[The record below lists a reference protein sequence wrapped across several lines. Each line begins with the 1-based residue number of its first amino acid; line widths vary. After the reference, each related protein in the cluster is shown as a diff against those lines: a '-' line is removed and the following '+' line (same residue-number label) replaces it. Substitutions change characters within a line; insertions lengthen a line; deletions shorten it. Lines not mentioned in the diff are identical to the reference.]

1 MGTTGH
7 HGAHECPALGS
18 AGVCSELCLCAAVV
32 AHRIER
38 NPDWKVFLNMAAA
51 AGALIHVRSAP
62 QALARAG
69 GGRQEERPGQVRN
82 VTRRANLLSLASFFA
97 TLYRGG
103 GYQATLSRSEGAPAA
118 ALCAGDSLWVGC
130 GFNSVPD
137 QAAPCLWSCAGVRRV
152 WVAGALGSRAALAS
166 NCTVTAR
173 RSSI

>member
-1 MGTTGH
+1 M
-7 HGAHECPALGS
+7 PQL
-18 AGVCSELCLCAAVV
+18 V

-103 GYQATLSRSEGAPAA
+103 GYQATLSYRRASHPAA
-118 ALCAGDSLWVGC
+118 FCAGDRLSG
-130 GFNSVPD
+130 GGNSVPD
-137 QAAPCLWSCAGVRRV
+137 QAHPCLWPCAAGVGRLTTLTSKSRSTLTTLVLRRE
-152 WVAGALGSRAALAS
+152 
-166 NCTVTAR
+166 
-173 RSSI
+173 

>member
-1 MGTTGH
+1 M
-7 HGAHECPALGS
+7 PARRAIFYYVRTRRSLD
-18 AGVCSELCLCAAVV
+18 ALLV

-38 NPDWKVFLNMAAA
+38 NPDYKVFLNMAAA

-103 GYQATLSRSEGAPAA
+103 GYQATLSVSASHERRRSARGTASGWGA
-118 ALCAGDSLWVGC
+118 ALIRYQTKPPHACGRVRVCGGC
-130 GFNSVPD
+130 GSR
-137 QAAPCLWSCAGVRRV
+137 VRSDPELR
-152 WVAGALGSRAALAS
+152 
-166 NCTVTAR
+166 
-173 RSSI
+173 

>member
-1 MGTTGH
+1 M
-7 HGAHECPALGS
+7 PARRAIFYNARTRRNLD
-18 AGVCSELCLCAAVV
+18 ALLV
-32 AHRIER
+32 AYRIER
-38 NPDWKVFLNMAAA
+38 NPDYKVFLNMAAA

-103 GYQATLSRSEGAPAA
+103 GYQATLSLSEGASHPAA
-118 ALCAGDSLWVGC
+118 AFCQRGDSLWVGY